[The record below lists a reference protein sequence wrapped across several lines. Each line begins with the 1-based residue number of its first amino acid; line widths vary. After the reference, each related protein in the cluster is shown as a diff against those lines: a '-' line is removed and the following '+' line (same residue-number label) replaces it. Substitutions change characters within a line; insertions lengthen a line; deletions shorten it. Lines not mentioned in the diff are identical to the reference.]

1 MEADDGIYHLHLL
14 NLKPHTHL
22 LFFLI
27 PMSKARPRP
36 RRVTTS
42 DYDADVGT
50 SQMTTEEED
59 DFFITKRSDSGWK
72 ALNKLSQGMRI
83 F

>member
-1 MEADDGIYHLHLL
+1 
-14 NLKPHTHL
+14 
-22 LFFLI
+22 
-27 PMSKARPRP
+27 MSKARPRP

-72 ALNKLSQGMRI
+72 TLNKLSQGMCI
-83 F
+83 L

>member
-1 MEADDGIYHLHLL
+1 
-14 NLKPHTHL
+14 
-22 LFFLI
+22 
-27 PMSKARPRP
+27 MSKPRPRP

-42 DYDADVGT
+42 DYDADAGT

-72 ALNKLSQGMRI
+72 ALNKLSQGMCI